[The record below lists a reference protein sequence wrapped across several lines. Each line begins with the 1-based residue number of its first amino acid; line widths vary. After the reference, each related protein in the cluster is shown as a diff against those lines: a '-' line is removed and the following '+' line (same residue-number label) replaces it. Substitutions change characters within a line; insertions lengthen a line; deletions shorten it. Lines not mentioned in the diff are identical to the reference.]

1 MVAISFS
8 PPLTARPLVATGA
21 VLVALVSGLVTAPDP
36 AAAAPGSSTTS
47 TERGIRD
54 LVEQAQSWDA
64 LSDSETTAAV
74 AVWSGSGRTSSSGL
88 PLDLARAQAF
98 VTVDGTVLRLPFAE
112 GADVLPESSVTA
124 VLDGGRVRTWSE
136 LVLTPTTA
144 DSGRLQTWINGIAG
158 LDRDVT
164 AQPAARSTWWSRFSS
179 CLNSAGV
186 AAWAIT
192 ALTIACSAACLV
204 TAGVGCIACIT
215 AAGAATSGTISFCA
229 GKASRG

>member
-1 MVAISFS
+1 MVASFLFT
-8 PPLTARPLVATGA
+8 PLTARPLVTAGA
-21 VLVALVSGLVTAPDP
+21 VLVALVSGLVAAPDR
-36 AAAAPGSSTTS
+36 ATAAPTSSPTS

-54 LVEQAQSWDA
+54 LVEQAQSWEA
-64 LSDSETTAAV
+64 LSESETTAAV
-74 AVWSGSGRTSSSGL
+74 AIWSRTGRTSSSGL
-88 PLDLARAQAF
+88 PLDLARAHTFA
-98 VTVDGTVLRLPFAE
+98 TVDGTVLRIPFAE
-112 GADVLPESSVTA
+112 DAGVLTESSVTA
-124 VLDGGRVRTWSE
+124 VLDSGHVRTWSE
-136 LVLTPTTA
+136 LVLTPKSA
-144 DSGRLQTWINGIAG
+144 DSGRLQTWINGMAG

-164 AQPAARSTWWSRFSS
+164 AAPTVRSTWWSRFSS

>member
-1 MVAISFS
+1 MA
-8 PPLTARPLVATGA
+8 
-21 VLVALVSGLVTAPDP
+21 APDP
-36 AAAAPGSSTTS
+36 AAAAPTPSAASA
-47 TERGIRD
+47 ERGVRD
-54 LVEQAQSWDA
+54 LVEQAQSWEA
-64 LSDSETTAAV
+64 LPDSETTAAV

-88 PLDLARAQAF
+88 PLDLARARAF
-98 VTVDGTVLRLPFAE
+98 ATVDGTVLRMPFAE
-112 GADVLPESSVTA
+112 GAGVLAESSVTA
-124 VLDGGRVRTWSE
+124 VVDGGHVRTWSE
-136 LVLTPTTA
+136 LVLTPRSS

-164 AQPAARSTWWSRFSS
+164 AAPTVRSTWWSRFSS